1 MAQYIFLKNDWWI
14 FFNQMTTLKI
24 QFITICYIS
33 NTMYTMNIEVHI
45 IKQIYL
51 YSRSSILSLTEGIE
65 NVIYI
70 NIPHTGRKLNVFED
84 EFHLF
89 LNCIF
94 IETVRTYIWK
104 RRHCTNH
111 WKWNGWFH
119 SRIDHNTNHFMFV
132 FFNILYS
139 VHTTQ

>member
-1 MAQYIFLKNDWWI
+1 
-14 FFNQMTTLKI
+14 MTTLKI

-33 NTMYTMNIEVHI
+33 NTVYTMNIEVHI

-51 YSRSSILSLTEGIE
+51 FSRSSILSLTEGIE
-65 NVIYI
+65 DVIYI
-70 NIPHTGRKLNVFED
+70 NIPHTGRKSNVFED

-94 IETVRTYIWK
+94 IETVRTYMLYMETETLHTPLKMEWLVSFK
-104 RRHCTNH
+104 NRP
-111 WKWNGWFH
+111 
-119 SRIDHNTNHFMFV
+119 DHNTNHFMFV

-139 VHTTQ
+139 VHTLQ